1 MITMMIIMM
10 ITMMLRL
17 RLSCFTWRLASW
29 SGRLVITFSD
39 RPRVERLTRQP
50 TSGGRVASLLEYR

>member
-1 MITMMIIMM
+1 MIN
-10 ITMMLRL
+10 MMLRL
-17 RLSCFTWRLASW
+17 RLSWFTWRLASW